1 MDLKKFLFFLWA
13 VTILAIIYIHQESNI
28 FYLAY
33 KNEQKKKI
41 LDELVDEN
49 NLLRYNTSF
58 FSSLVYL
65 DDKILRRYAE
75 FQMPSQ
81 KRIINLSSLKN
92 TDSASNSKMRDAS
105 NLVSKIFN
113 YFAKSAEAN
122 TLNR

>member
-58 FSSLVYL
+58 LSSLVYL

-92 TDSASNSKMRDAS
+92 TDSASKRKDTS